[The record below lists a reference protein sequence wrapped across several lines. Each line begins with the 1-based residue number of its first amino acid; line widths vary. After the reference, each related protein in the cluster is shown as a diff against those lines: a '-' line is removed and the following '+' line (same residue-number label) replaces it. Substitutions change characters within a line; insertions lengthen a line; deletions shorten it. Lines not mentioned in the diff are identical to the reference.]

1 MSKIQNKELRAVDRK
16 FQRILSLLDQYIT
29 INSPITKSEINSI
42 IIEITSDI
50 VFITNYSNYRI
61 PSDGIEE
68 EEENQ

>member
-42 IIEITSDI
+42 LREITSDI
-50 VFITNYSNYRI
+50 VFITNSSNYRI